1 LRLQKNQFFKYIGY
15 LKLKNLTHKEKGMK
29 ERKVTSKNL
38 DVVLDDIL
46 NKNNDNITYTPSPEQ
61 VTPENS
67 ININENYEENGNV
80 GNKLEHKLDKINF
93 NNGWNDKNE
102 KIIISIGENAASYKW
117 MHERSANKYQFCN
130 KIVSVVLLVLSTG
143 LSAETTIPSNNN
155 GNNVAMEIVRRIFT
169 YGITVLSVLQNF
181 LKLEETSEKHLS
193 AARDYSRLYHD
204 IQQQMCMYR
213 RDRKPA
219 MSYVAQ
225 VLKIYDSLNVKGP
238 TISDSI
244 MNQLKKQNLNNNVSL
259 PDVADKIQKIDKV
272 TEEEHSDNN
281 SIKKKV
287 INLWK
292 GTPKKTKDISNL
304 ETMHNAFQIQG
315 DITDRDIE
323 LADPNELREYK
334 RRILNQRANYEF
346 LRFQS
351 HDV

>member
-1 LRLQKNQFFKYIGY
+1 M
-15 LKLKNLTHKEKGMK
+15 KEK
-29 ERKVTSKNL
+29 KVTSKDL
-38 DVVLDDIL
+38 DVILDDIL
-46 NKNNDNITYTPSPEQ
+46 NKNNKNGDNITYTPTPSPEQQ
-61 VTPENS
+61 VTPEHS
-67 ININENYEENGNV
+67 IKENYEENGKNE
-80 GNKLEHKLDKINF
+80 NKLEHKLDKINF

-117 MHERSANKYQFCN
+117 MHERSASKYQFCN
-130 KIVSVVLLVLSTG
+130 KIVSVILLVLSTG
-143 LSAETTIPSNNN
+143 LSAETTIPSN
-155 GNNVAMEIVRRIFT
+155 GNNVAMDIVRRIFT

-213 RDRKPA
+213 RDRKSA

-238 TISDSI
+238 SISDSI
-244 MNQLKKQNLNNNVSL
+244 MSQLKKQNLNNNVSL
-259 PDVADKIQKIDKV
+259 PDVADKIQKIDKI
-272 TEEEHSDNN
+272 TEEEHSDRDKRDKDN
-281 SIKKKV
+281 SIKEKV

-292 GTPKKTKDISNL
+292 GTPEKPKDISNL

-323 LADPNELREYK
+323 LADPIELREYK

-346 LRFQS
+346 LRFQT